1 MRKIAADAGVQPA
14 TLVRL
19 AQHLGYDGW
28 QSLRLVFV
36 EALRGGPQP
45 YAQRAQRLVRES
57 GSDRMLETMLQAQHR
72 NLEQTGAANAK
83 ALAQAAAILAGAS
96 TVHVAGFRSSYPI
109 AFGFHYLYRLFRDSV
124 HLVRG
129 DAGTLEMDLRALKPT
144 MRCSTSFAPYS
155 QEIVRVAEAARRA
168 GSKVIALS
176 DSVAA
181 PIALK
186 ADCTLVFSV
195 DSPSFFRRSAP
206 AWPGGSAG
214 AATAGAGGQGAI
226 KTLKQAEE
234 QLHRSGACRPPAEAE
249 RKTAHALLFQ
259 AHGRSQAWS
268 LAPRRTDQLHA
279 QGHVRARHGH
289 RRRDDGQARQRHR
302 PRHMPGVRA
311 RRIDAPLLA
320 DQTFGAD
327 WRRGIRRGAS
337 QQQIHVLEQGLH
349 TRAPDPPPGLR
360 GTVPIVRQGKA
371 GQHPLP
377 DHRAIAGMTPG
388 KSMPQ
393 MIARDLVGGND
404 AGRVARVHIR
414 QVYHARGRER
424 CRHAQHRVP
433 GLRLG
438 MLREAG
444 P

>member
-57 GSDRMLETMLQAQHR
+57 GSDRMLEIMLQAQHR

-129 DAGTLEMDLRALKPT
+129 DAGTLEMDLRALKPDDAVL
-144 MRCSTSFAPYS
+144 MTSFAPYS
-155 QEIVRVAEAARRA
+155 QEIVRVAEAACRA

-195 DSPSFFRRSAP
+195 DSPSFFPSI
-206 AWPGGSAG
+206 SAG
-214 AATAGAGGQGAI
+214 MALVEALVQ
-226 KTLKQAEE
+226 
-234 QLHRSGACRPPAEAE
+234 QLLAQEG
-249 RKTAHALLFQ
+249 K
-259 AHGRSQAWS
+259 GRS
-268 LAPRRTDQLHA
+268 
-279 QGHVRARHGH
+279 
-289 RRRDDGQARQRHR
+289 R
-302 PRHMPGVRA
+302 P
-311 RRIDAPLLA
+311 
-320 DQTFGAD
+320 
-327 WRRGIRRGAS
+327 
-337 QQQIHVLEQGLH
+337 
-349 TRAPDPPPGLR
+349 
-360 GTVPIVRQGKA
+360 
-371 GQHPLP
+371 
-377 DHRAIAGMTPG
+377 
-388 KSMPQ
+388 
-393 MIARDLVGGND
+393 
-404 AGRVARVHIR
+404 
-414 QVYHARGRER
+414 
-424 CRHAQHRVP
+424 
-433 GLRLG
+433 
-438 MLREAG
+438 
-444 P
+444 

>member
-1 MRKIAADAGVQPA
+1 MPPSSATPPHSLDALLAALREQFGELSAQLQSGARHLLDHPSEVPLLSMRKIAADAGVQPA

-129 DAGTLEMDLRALKPT
+129 DAGTLEMDLRALKPDDAVL
-144 MRCSTSFAPYS
+144 MTSFAPYS

-195 DSPSFFRRSAP
+195 DSPSFFPSI
-206 AWPGGSAG
+206 SAG
-214 AATAGAGGQGAI
+214 MALVEALVQQLLAQEGKGAI

-234 QLHRSGACRPPAEAE
+234 QLHRSGAY
-249 RKTAHALLFQ
+249 
-259 AHGRSQAWS
+259 
-268 LAPRRTDQLHA
+268 
-279 QGHVRARHGH
+279 
-289 RRRDDGQARQRHR
+289 
-302 PRHMPGVRA
+302 
-311 RRIDAPLLA
+311 
-320 DQTFGAD
+320 
-327 WRRGIRRGAS
+327 
-337 QQQIHVLEQGLH
+337 
-349 TRAPDPPPGLR
+349 
-360 GTVPIVRQGKA
+360 
-371 GQHPLP
+371 LP
-377 DHRAIAGMTPG
+377 
-388 KSMPQ
+388 S
-393 MIARDLVGGND
+393 
-404 AGRVARVHIR
+404 AGR
-414 QVYHARGRER
+414 G
-424 CRHAQHRVP
+424 
-433 GLRLG
+433 
-438 MLREAG
+438 
-444 P
+444 

>member
-1 MRKIAADAGVQPA
+1 MLTSLHCVAALAATLHAARRYSAILEHLAPPQHGRPGLCNNRFTLNPASQTMPPSPATPPHSLDALLAALREQFGELSAQLQSGARHLLDHPSEVPLLSMRKIAADAGVQPA

-129 DAGTLEMDLRALKPT
+129 DAGTLEMDLRALKPDDAVL
-144 MRCSTSFAPYS
+144 MTSFAPYS

-195 DSPSFFRRSAP
+195 DSPSFFPSI
-206 AWPGGSAG
+206 SAG
-214 AATAGAGGQGAI
+214 MALVEALVQQLLAQEGKGAI

-234 QLHRSGACRPPAEAE
+234 QLHRSGAY
-249 RKTAHALLFQ
+249 
-259 AHGRSQAWS
+259 
-268 LAPRRTDQLHA
+268 
-279 QGHVRARHGH
+279 
-289 RRRDDGQARQRHR
+289 
-302 PRHMPGVRA
+302 
-311 RRIDAPLLA
+311 
-320 DQTFGAD
+320 
-327 WRRGIRRGAS
+327 
-337 QQQIHVLEQGLH
+337 
-349 TRAPDPPPGLR
+349 
-360 GTVPIVRQGKA
+360 
-371 GQHPLP
+371 LP
-377 DHRAIAGMTPG
+377 
-388 KSMPQ
+388 S
-393 MIARDLVGGND
+393 
-404 AGRVARVHIR
+404 AGR
-414 QVYHARGRER
+414 G
-424 CRHAQHRVP
+424 
-433 GLRLG
+433 
-438 MLREAG
+438 
-444 P
+444 